1 MSNSKYP
8 AFGRYCANLNI
19 YGTVGSILEKCEYTS
34 EIKMHFVW
42 FQIISPSPTP
52 PHPTPF
58 IPLLKSMIQKYI
70 NELLNQFVQ
79 FVTDFHLMHCM
90 TLIVDNTILAP

>member
-19 YGTVGSILEKCEYTS
+19 YGTVGSILEKCEYIQVKLKCILFGFKS
-34 EIKMHFVW
+34 FH
-42 FQIISPSPTP
+42 PLP

-79 FVTDFHLMHCM
+79 CVTDFHLMHCM